1 MERVLL
7 HVCCANCLADVLP
20 AIAGQNRELAAHFYN
35 PNIQPLIEY
44 RRRRKSALLLAD
56 RLGLKVIDPPPLNV
70 HPGEFLLGSDWR
82 LEPPKR
88 CLSCYRIRLERTAAA
103 AKASGFTA
111 FTTTLLVS
119 KEQSHENVLK
129 AGREASERAGV
140 RFLEGDWRELHGKAG
155 GMPKGFSPYKQQ
167 YCGCIFSEYERFSPG
182 GKHLMP
188 GETRGAGP

>member
-20 AIAGQNRELAAHFYN
+20 AVTGEKRELAIHFYN

-56 RLGLKVIDPPPLNV
+56 KLGLKVIDSPPANV

-82 LEPPKR
+82 AEQGKR
-88 CLSCYRIRLERTAAA
+88 CFSCYRMRLERTAAA
-103 AKASGFTA
+103 AKANGFSA
-111 FTTTLLVS
+111 FTTTLLAS
-119 KEQSHENVLK
+119 TEQSHESVLK
-129 AGREASERAGV
+129 AGLEAAEHVGV

-155 GMPKGFSPYKQQ
+155 GLPKGFSTYKQQ
-167 YCGCIFSEYERFSPG
+167 YCGCIFSEYERFQTG
-182 GKHLMP
+182 GKHLLP
-188 GETRGAGP
+188 GEKQGTRP